1 MGVDIFQYIK
11 FCSTQRKAHNFTIN
25 TEALKIGEL
34 KLRKTKNY
42 TTSFQ
47 QSQSPLLKYVA
58 ILSEL
63 LTWLA

>member
-1 MGVDIFQYIK
+1 M
-11 FCSTQRKAHNFTIN
+11 FCSTQRKAPNFTIN
-25 TEALKIGEL
+25 TEMLNIGEL

-42 TTSFQ
+42 ATSFQ

-58 ILSEL
+58 IPSEL

>member
-11 FCSTQRKAHNFTIN
+11 FGSTQRKAHNFTIN
-25 TEALKIGEL
+25 TEMLNIGEL

-47 QSQSPLLKYVA
+47 PSQSPLLNMQQFRVNF
-58 ILSEL
+58 
-63 LTWLA
+63 